1 MLDQILTLINA
12 GFTRDE
18 IIAILN
24 QERAG
29 ADAVANSPVS
39 AEHVP
44 VSVPP
49 AVDAPAGS
57 GAVPNPA
64 NPAPALDGAGI
75 SRAIEDMGR
84 NLIAAMQK
92 AQIGGSTAPSP
103 VDPNAQMDAI
113 TAQIINPTHK
123 KEAGNNG

>member
-18 IIAILN
+18 ITAILN

-29 ADAVANSPVS
+29 SDAVANSPVP
-39 AEHVP
+39 AEPDH
-44 VSVPP
+44 VSVPA

-57 GAVPNPA
+57 GAVPAPA
-64 NPAPALDGAGI
+64 GSAPALDAAGI
-75 SRAIEDMGR
+75 TRAIEDMGR
-84 NLIAAMQK
+84 HLIAAMQK
-92 AQIGGSTAPSP
+92 AQIGGSSAPAP
-103 VDPNAQMDAI
+103 IDPNAQMDAI
-113 TAQIINPTHK
+113 TAQIINPTYK

>member
-18 IIAILN
+18 ITAILN

-29 ADAVANSPVS
+29 VDAVANPPVP
-39 AEHVP
+39 AEPVH
-44 VSVPP
+44 VSVPA

-57 GAVPNPA
+57 GAVPAPA
-64 NPAPALDGAGI
+64 VPAPALDAAGI
-75 SRAIEDMGR
+75 TRAIEEMGR

-92 AQIGGSTAPSP
+92 AQIGGSSAPAP

-113 TAQIINPTHK
+113 TAQIINPTYK

>member
-18 IIAILN
+18 IITLLN

-29 ADAVANSPVS
+29 AGAPANPPVS
-39 AEHVP
+39 AEPAPVP
-44 VSVPP
+44 AAP
-49 AVDAPAGS
+49 AVDSPAGSDVVPAPAGS
-57 GAVPNPA
+57 AT
-64 NPAPALDGAGI
+64 ALDAAGI
-75 SRAIEDMGR
+75 TRAIEDMGR

-92 AQIGGSTAPSP
+92 AQIGGSTAPAP

-113 TAQIINPTHK
+113 TAQIINPTHR
-123 KEAGNNG
+123 KEGA